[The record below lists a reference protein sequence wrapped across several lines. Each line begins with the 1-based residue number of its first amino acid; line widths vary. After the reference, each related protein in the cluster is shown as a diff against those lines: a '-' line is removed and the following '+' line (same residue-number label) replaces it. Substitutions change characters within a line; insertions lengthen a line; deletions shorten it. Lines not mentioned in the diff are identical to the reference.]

1 MEPARRFEDL
11 VVWQEAHAL
20 VLGIYRVT
28 RQLPADEK
36 FGLVTQV
43 RRAAVSVPAN
53 IAEGF
58 RRRGRA
64 EKARFLNMAQ
74 ASLDEV
80 VYFLILMADLDYA
93 DTEQLRV
100 ASEKVGRLLGAYVRG
115 VTSHAA
121 ATRSPLPAPR
131 SHP

>member
-53 IAEGF
+53 IVEGF

-93 DTEQLRV
+93 DT
-100 ASEKVGRLLGAYVRG
+100 
-115 VTSHAA
+115 AA
-121 ATRSPLPAPR
+121 ASRRLRRRSAASSAPMFEA
-131 SHP
+131 